1 MFIVMRIRPDLVRK
15 QESARE
21 EVFPSLSIHS
31 ASVVDTLSGMFVTE
45 PNLSVSHLDPVEIGS
60 YQRFD
65 SFRRDNSRATTVDP
79 VMRRLASRTEVEAVY
94 KQAIDNMSI
103 GAEASRHVRNSSDAD
118 SLKKTDASISSH
130 PGSVFSGSM
139 LPSTEITENIDSPSD
154 LQPTLRKR
162 QELPLSSETCSTL
175 VNKDSIILSNK
186 EGLKIPITDE
196 TGLQEDN
203 EMHQNDVE
211 QQELSLTNDT
221 FSIVTTHSIDPQTAV
236 LQKWSTQED
245 EPVFGAT
252 LDENISVPY
261 NRDQLLHMELLDNKE
276 IVDDIMDS
284 FTDVELVRLAPPPE
298 SKSKKSAAQDEED
311 ETSDLAIEPSLHF
324 FQGKIVDNDASG
336 GENFQDSSLSAG
348 KEMRSCNRE
357 EEDAIHEETLDVNEV
372 LEIVRIPPPP
382 AIPRT
387 GQLVAVESETINAHK
402 DVDLTA
408 ESNCTS
414 AVHGASLSEIKLDDC
429 QNDFAADSSSSK
441 DVTTTQR
448 KERLHL
454 AVIDQLSLL
463 SERLEA
469 VAARQI
475 EEEELGGEAGDEQDP
490 RPVFSPALQS
500 LPLTPR
506 YSANHSVPLTPVR
519 AWSSSVNTPAP
530 TPLHTPPSTFHTTA
544 PTPIPTPRPVSQN
557 LSAVFNVA
565 SLTETPSAMHP
576 DSSEEFDTFNQ
587 SPPQEVLT
595 RHRSRCSPFSE
606 AGQEYVLNEWSHLEQ
621 RDTEGSMDAFP
632 SKPSSGTNSSTS
644 NNVRSL
650 SDLNSVSEPI
660 DVIGRK
666 ENERHDGHWNSP
678 ANAFSDQGLEHTLS
692 MCLPQQPFIKPP
704 ETRNPFQQA
713 LLDGNQMEL
722 QPSQMDVLT
731 SKVENT
737 IVWHQNLHTE
747 LEKEG
752 EKPNNETPE
761 CLPQKTVYLPLSTN
775 DMEESLY
782 QPLPTELPPDTAYKG
797 LQNNGANITLSS
809 PPSDG
814 DVLQRDT
821 LNGSESQVYLCNELA
836 SDAVTDAIKETQ
848 IKLSSEESRLNPF
861 WGNDRNQT
869 TEFSQQNR
877 YQQCQAYSSAFVPSE
892 PQSFITSNWVAV
904 PMQRNRLDSNSTG
917 PKSNPF
923 GEELQRKTKDFFQD
937 ISQRASLQQHEDCSS
952 EGDPCELKIT
962 LQNHEKSTNAVATQ
976 DNAKDSKV
984 DSTPREAQSL
994 SKLDF
999 HQQIGGLPCQ
1009 YDDTENLVD
1018 QQIIS
1023 KQIHLVKVKEDVPV
1037 NPTELKVN
1045 LSEGSPIPLD
1055 NAKEEVK
1062 HTITSQSTWTTFS
1075 CSEDALIFDM
1085 DTESESTSESTEK
1098 LENESTSSSVEMKH
1112 EHQVPLEFAD
1122 QNTLF
1127 PPLKMFSDL
1136 GDSNLV
1142 KRPGDPEK
1150 LPPPPKQAQR
1160 KRNDI
1165 SFRANSEHACSNS
1178 HKGHLRQEKIAA
1190 QTESIIQESATA
1202 ESHSVASGGDL
1213 SSSLNSLSDIT
1224 SDVLSNSKADE
1235 QTHDACSKK
1244 LSDNSI
1250 TEAICREFE
1259 FTEGSG
1265 DILSREGFNNSNPD
1279 EDLAKSSIHDDIA
1292 PLLMQNEGS
1301 IQFLNLRD
1309 LPENSHVLQKRPST
1323 TSSTDDSSISGT
1335 STDSS
1340 LSETDIVPYSKLQ
1353 EESLLTGH
1361 E

>member
-45 PNLSVSHLDPVEIGS
+45 PNMSVSHLDPVEIGS

-65 SFRRDNSRATTVDP
+65 SFRRENSRATIVDP
-79 VMRRLASRTEVEAVY
+79 VMRRLASKTEIEAVY
-94 KQAIDNMSI
+94 KQAIDNMSS

-118 SLKKTDASISSH
+118 SVKKTDASISSH

-139 LPSTEITENIDSPSD
+139 LPTTEITENIVSPSD

-162 QELPLSSETCSTL
+162 QELPLSSETCSTV
-175 VNKDSIILSNK
+175 VNKDSIILSNN
-186 EGLKIPITDE
+186 EELKIPITDE

-203 EMHQNDVE
+203 EKHRFENDVE
-211 QQELSLTNDT
+211 KQELSLTNET
-221 FSIVTTHSIDPQTAV
+221 FSIVTSHSTV
-236 LQKWSTQED
+236 LPKWPTQED
-245 EPVFGAT
+245 EPVFDST
-252 LDENISVPY
+252 LDENISVPC
-261 NRDQLLHMELLDNKE
+261 NRDQLLQMELLGSRE

-284 FTDVELVRLAPPPE
+284 VTDVELLKIAPPPE
-298 SKSKKSAAQDEED
+298 NKSKKRAGQEEEE
-311 ETSDLAIEPSLHF
+311 ETSDLAIEPSVNKV

-336 GENFQDSSLSAG
+336 GEQFQDSSLRAG
-348 KEMRSCNRE
+348 KEIHSCNR
-357 EEDAIHEETLDVNEV
+357 EDAIHEETLDVNEV

-387 GQLVAVESETINAHK
+387 GQLVAVESETINTHK
-402 DVDLTA
+402 VVDLT

-414 AVHGASLSEIKLDDC
+414 AGHGTSLSEIKLVDC
-429 QNDFAADSSSSK
+429 QNDFAADSSSSR

-544 PTPIPTPRPVSQN
+544 PTPIPTPRPASQN
-557 LSAVFNVA
+557 VSAVFNVA
-565 SLTETPSAMHP
+565 SLTETPSAIHP
-576 DSSEEFDTFNQ
+576 DSSEKFDTFNQ
-587 SPPQEVLT
+587 SPPQEDLT
-595 RHRSRCSPFSE
+595 QHRSRCSSFSE

-632 SKPSSGTNSSTS
+632 SKLSSGTNSSTS

-650 SDLNSVSEPI
+650 CDLSSVSEPI
-660 DVIGRK
+660 DVIGSK
-666 ENERHDGHWNSP
+666 ENEGQDGHWNSP
-678 ANAFSDQGLEHTLS
+678 TNAFSDQGFEHTLP
-692 MCLPQQPFIKPP
+692 MCLPQQPFIEPP
-704 ETRNPFQQA
+704 ETTNPFQEA
-713 LLDGNQMEL
+713 LLDGNEMEL
-722 QPSQMDVLT
+722 RPSLMDDLT

-737 IVWHQNLHTE
+737 IVWHQNLSIE

-752 EKPNNETPE
+752 KKPNNKTPE
-761 CLPQKTVYLPLSTN
+761 CLTQKTVYPPLSTN
-775 DMEESLY
+775 NMEERLY
-782 QPLPTELPPDTAYKG
+782 EPLPTELPPDTAYKG
-797 LQNNGANITLSS
+797 LENNGANITQSS
-809 PPSDG
+809 PPGDG
-814 DVLQRDT
+814 EVLQRDT
-821 LNGSESQVYLCNELA
+821 LNGSKSQVYLSNELA
-836 SDAVTDAIKETQ
+836 LDAVTDAIKETQ

-861 WGNDRNQT
+861 LGNDQNQT
-869 TEFSQQNR
+869 TEFSEQNR
-877 YQQCQAYSSAFVPSE
+877 YQQCHAYSSAFVPSE
-892 PQSFITSNWVAV
+892 PQSLFTSNWVAV
-904 PMQRNRLDSNSTG
+904 PMQQNRLDSNSAD

-923 GEELQRKTKDFFQD
+923 GEELQKKTKDFFQD
-937 ISQRASLQQHEDCSS
+937 ISQRVSLQHHKYCSS
-952 EGDPCELKIT
+952 EGDPGELKIT
-962 LQNHEKSTNAVATQ
+962 TQNHEKSSTNVVAMQ

-1009 YDDTENLVD
+1009 YEDTENLVD

-1023 KQIHLVKVKEDVPV
+1023 KQIHLVKVKGDVPL
-1037 NPTELKVN
+1037 NLTELKVS
-1045 LSEGSPIPLD
+1045 LSEGSPIPLE

-1062 HTITSQSTWTTFS
+1062 HTATSQSTWTTFS
-1075 CSEDALIFDM
+1075 RSEDALIFDM

-1098 LENESTSSSVEMKH
+1098 LENESTSSSVEMKQG
-1112 EHQVPLEFAD
+1112 HQVPLGEFAD
-1122 QNTLF
+1122 QHTLF

-1136 GDSNLV
+1136 DDSNLV
-1142 KRPGDPEK
+1142 KRLGDPEK

-1160 KRNDI
+1160 RRNDI
-1165 SFRANSEHACSNS
+1165 SFRTNSEHACSNS
-1178 HKGHLRQEKIAA
+1178 HHGHLRQEKIAT
-1190 QTESIIQESATA
+1190 QTDPIIQESATA

-1213 SSSLNSLSDIT
+1213 SPTLNSLSDIT
-1224 SDVLSNSKADE
+1224 SDVLSDSKAAE
-1235 QTHDACSKK
+1235 QTHDACSNK

-1265 DILSREGFNNSNPD
+1265 DILSSEGLNNSNQD
-1279 EDLAKSSIHDDIA
+1279 EDLAKSLIHDDIA

-1301 IQFLNLRD
+1301 IQYLNLRD
-1309 LPENSHVLQKRPST
+1309 LPENCHVLQKRPST
-1323 TSSTDDSSISGT
+1323 TSSADDSSTSGT

-1340 LSETDIVPYSKLQ
+1340 LSETEIVPYSKLQ
-1353 EESLLTGH
+1353 E
-1361 E
+1361 

>member
-1 MFIVMRIRPDLVRK
+1 MFIVTRIRPDLVRK
-15 QESARE
+15 QESVTE

-65 SFRRDNSRATTVDP
+65 GFRRENSRATTVDP
-79 VMRRLASRTEVEAVY
+79 VMGRLASRTEVEAVY

-139 LPSTEITENIDSPSD
+139 LPSTEITENIDFPSD
-154 LQPTLRKR
+154 LQPTLGKR
-162 QELPLSSETCSTL
+162 QELPSSSETCSAL
-175 VNKDSIILSNK
+175 VNKDSTILSNK
-186 EGLKIPITDE
+186 EGLKIPLTDE
-196 TGLQEDN
+196 TGLQGDN
-203 EMHQNDVE
+203 EMHQNDEE

-236 LQKWSTQED
+236 LQTRPTQED
-245 EPVFGAT
+245 EPVFGDT
-252 LDENISVPY
+252 LDENISVPC
-261 NRDQLLHMELLDNKE
+261 NRDQLLQMELSDNRE
-276 IVDDIMDS
+276 MVDDIMDS
-284 FTDVELVRLAPPPE
+284 VTGVELVRLAPPPE
-298 SKSKKSAAQDEED
+298 SKSKKRAAQDEED
-311 ETSDLAIEPSLHF
+311 ETSDLVMEPSLHKV
-324 FQGKIVDNDASG
+324 FQGKIVDDDASG
-336 GENFQDSSLSAG
+336 GEKFQDSSLSAG
-348 KEMRSCNRE
+348 KEMHSCNRE
-357 EEDAIHEETLDVNEV
+357 DAVHEETLDVNEV

-402 DVDLTA
+402 DVDLT

-414 AVHGASLSEIKLDDC
+414 AGRGDSLSEIKLDDC
-429 QNDFAADSSSSK
+429 QNDFTADSFSSK

-463 SERLEA
+463 SERLEV

-530 TPLHTPPSTFHTTA
+530 TPLHTPPSTFHTKA

-557 LSAVFNVA
+557 LSVIFNVA
-565 SLTETPSAMHP
+565 SLTETP

-587 SPPQEVLT
+587 SPPQEGLS
-595 RHRSRCSPFSE
+595 RHRSRCSSFSD

-650 SDLNSVSEPI
+650 SDLNSVSDPI

-678 ANAFSDQGLEHTLS
+678 ANAFSDQGLENTLP
-692 MCLPQQPFIKPP
+692 MCIKAP

-731 SKVENT
+731 SKVENA
-737 IVWHQNLHTE
+737 IVWHQNLSIE

-761 CLPQKTVYLPLSTN
+761 CVPQKTVYLTLSTN
-775 DMEESLY
+775 DMEERLY
-782 QPLPTELPPDTAYKG
+782 HPLPKELPPDTAYKG
-797 LQNNGANITLSS
+797 IQNNGANIMRSS
-809 PPSDG
+809 PPGDG

-821 LNGSESQVYLCNELA
+821 LNGSDSQVYLCNDLA
-836 SDAVTDAIKETQ
+836 SDAATDAITVTQ

-861 WGNDRNQT
+861 LGNDQNQT
-869 TEFSQQNR
+869 TGFSQQNR
-877 YQQCQAYSSAFVPSE
+877 CLQCKAYSSAFVPSE
-892 PQSFITSNWVAV
+892 PQSSITSNWVAL
-904 PMQRNRLDSNSTG
+904 PMQQNRLDSNSAD

-923 GEELQRKTKDFFQD
+923 GEKLQRKTKDFFQD
-937 ISQRASLQQHEDCSS
+937 VSQRASLRQLGDCSS
-952 EGDPCELKIT
+952 GEDPGELKIT
-962 LQNHEKSTNAVATQ
+962 TQNREKSTSVVAMQ

-984 DSTPREAQSL
+984 DSTPREVQSL

-1023 KQIHLVKVKEDVPV
+1023 KQIHLVKVKEDVPL
-1037 NPTELKVN
+1037 NLTELKVN
-1045 LSEGSPIPLD
+1045 ISEGSPIPLD
-1055 NAKEEVK
+1055 NAREEVK
-1062 HTITSQSTWTTFS
+1062 HTVTNQSTWTMFS
-1075 CSEDALIFDM
+1075 RSDDALIFDM

-1098 LENESTSSSVEMKH
+1098 LENESTSSSVEIKH
-1112 EHQVPLEFAD
+1112 GNQAPLGEFAD

-1127 PPLKMFSDL
+1127 PPLKIFSDL

-1142 KRPGDPEK
+1142 KRLEDPEK

-1165 SFRANSEHACSNS
+1165 SFRANSEHTCSNG
-1178 HKGHLRQEKIAA
+1178 HRGHLRQEKIST

-1202 ESHSVASGGDL
+1202 ESHSVASSGDL
-1213 SSSLNSLSDIT
+1213 SPTLNSLSDIT
-1224 SDVLSNSKADE
+1224 SDVLSDSKAAE

-1265 DILSREGFNNSNPD
+1265 DIPLSEGFNNATPD

-1301 IQFLNLRD
+1301 IQYLNLRD
-1309 LPENSHVLQKRPST
+1309 LPENCHVLQKRPST
-1323 TSSTDDSSISGT
+1323 TSSTDDSSTSGT

-1340 LSETDIVPYSKLQ
+1340 LSETEIVPYSKLQ
-1353 EESLLTGH
+1353 EESPLTGH
-1361 E
+1361 V

>member
-45 PNLSVSHLDPVEIGS
+45 PNLSVSHLDPVEIAS

-65 SFRRDNSRATTVDP
+65 SFRRENPRATTVDP
-79 VMRRLASRTEVEAVY
+79 VMRRLASRTDVEAVY

-139 LPSTEITENIDSPSD
+139 LSSTEITENIDSPSD

-175 VNKDSIILSNK
+175 VNEDSIILSNK
-186 EGLKIPITDE
+186 EGLKISITDE
-196 TGLQEDN
+196 AGLQEDN
-203 EMHQNDVE
+203 EMHQNDVD
-211 QQELSLTNDT
+211 QQELSLRNDT

-236 LQKWSTQED
+236 LQKWPTQED

-252 LDENISVPY
+252 LDENISVPC
-261 NRDQLLHMELLDNKE
+261 NRDQLLQMELLDNRE
-276 IVDDIMDS
+276 IVGDIMDS
-284 FTDVELVRLAPPPE
+284 VTDVELVRLAPPPE
-298 SKSKKSAAQDEED
+298 SSSKKRAAQDEED
-311 ETSDLAIEPSLHF
+311 ETSDLAIEPSLHKLF
-324 FQGKIVDNDASG
+324 HGKLVDNDASG
-336 GENFQDSSLSAG
+336 AEKFQDSSLSAG
-348 KEMRSCNRE
+348 KEIHSCNRE
-357 EEDAIHEETLDVNEV
+357 DGIQEETLDVNEV

-402 DVDLTA
+402 DVDLA
-408 ESNCTS
+408 ESNCRS
-414 AVHGASLSEIKLDDC
+414 AGHGTSLSEIKLDDC

-441 DVTTTQR
+441 DVTTTQP

-469 VAARQI
+469 VAARQV

-519 AWSSSVNTPAP
+519 AWSNSVNTPAP

-576 DSSEEFDTFNQ
+576 DSSEEVGTFNQ
-587 SPPQEVLT
+587 SPPQEGLT
-595 RHRSRCSPFSE
+595 RHRSRCSSFSE
-606 AGQEYVLNEWSHLEQ
+606 AGLEYVLNEWSHLEQ

-644 NNVRSL
+644 NNARSL
-650 SDLNSVSEPI
+650 NDLNSVSEPI

-666 ENERHDGHWNSP
+666 ENERLDGHWNSP
-678 ANAFSDQGLEHTLS
+678 ANPVSDQGLDYTLP

-704 ETRNPFQQA
+704 RTKNPFQQA

-722 QPSQMDVLT
+722 QPSQVDVLT

-737 IVWHQNLHTE
+737 IAWHQNLSIE
-747 LEKEG
+747 LGKEG
-752 EKPNNETPE
+752 EKPNNETLE
-761 CLPQKTVYLPLSTN
+761 CLPEKTVYLPLSTS
-775 DMEESLY
+775 DVEESLD
-782 QPLPTELPPDTAYKG
+782 QPLPTELLSDTACKG
-797 LQNNGANITLSS
+797 LQNNVANITQS
-809 PPSDG
+809 PPPG
-814 DVLQRDT
+814 NGHVLQRDT
-821 LNGSESQVYLCNELA
+821 VNGSESQVYLSHELA

-861 WGNDRNQT
+861 LGNDQNQT

-877 YQQCQAYSSAFVPSE
+877 YQQCQAYSSAFAPSE
-892 PQSFITSNWVAV
+892 PQSLFTSNWVAT
-904 PMQRNRLDSNSTG
+904 PMQQNRLDSNSAG

-923 GEELQRKTKDFFQD
+923 GEELQGKTNDFFQD

-952 EGDPCELKIT
+952 AGDPGELKIT
-962 LQNHEKSTNAVATQ
+962 TQNHEKSTTAVPVQ

-1009 YDDTENLVD
+1009 YDGTESLVD
-1018 QQIIS
+1018 QQVIS
-1023 KQIHLVKVKEDVPV
+1023 KQIHFVKVKEDVPV

-1045 LSEGSPIPLD
+1045 LSEGSPIPLE

-1062 HTITSQSTWTTFS
+1062 HTVTSQSTWTTFS
-1075 CSEDALIFDM
+1075 RSEDALIFDL

-1112 EHQVPLEFAD
+1112 EHQASLGEFAD

-1136 GDSNLV
+1136 GDSNLF

-1160 KRNDI
+1160 KRNDL
-1165 SFRANSEHACSNS
+1165 FFLANSEHACSNG
-1178 HKGHLRQEKIAA
+1178 HHGHLRQEKIAT
-1190 QTESIIQESATA
+1190 QTESIIQESSTA

-1213 SSSLNSLSDIT
+1213 SPTLNSLSDIT
-1224 SDVLSNSKADE
+1224 SDVLSDSKAAE
-1235 QTHDACSKK
+1235 QTRDEYSKK

-1250 TEAICREFE
+1250 TEEICREFE

-1265 DILSREGFNNSNPD
+1265 DILFSEEFNNSNPE

-1301 IQFLNLRD
+1301 IQYLNLRD

-1323 TSSTDDSSISGT
+1323 TSSTDDSSTSGT

-1340 LSETDIVPYSKLQ
+1340 LSETEIVPYSKLQ
-1353 EESLLTGH
+1353 EESPLKGH
-1361 E
+1361 G

>member
-65 SFRRDNSRATTVDP
+65 SFRRENSRATTVDP

-103 GAEASRHVRNSSDAD
+103 DAEASRHVRNSSDSD

-139 LPSTEITENIDSPSD
+139 LPSTEITENVDSPSD
-154 LQPTLRKR
+154 LQPTEGKR
-162 QELPLSSETCSTL
+162 QELPSSSETCSAL

-196 TGLQEDN
+196 TGLQGDN

-221 FSIVTTHSIDPQTAV
+221 FSTVTTHSIDPQTAV
-236 LQKWSTQED
+236 LQKWPTQED
-245 EPVFGAT
+245 EPVFCAT
-252 LDENISVPY
+252 IDENISVPC
-261 NRDQLLHMELLDNKE
+261 NRDQLLQMELLDNRE
-276 IVDDIMDS
+276 MVDDIMDS
-284 FTDVELVRLAPPPE
+284 VTDVELVRLAPPPE
-298 SKSKKSAAQDEED
+298 SKSKKRAAQDEED
-311 ETSDLAIEPSLHF
+311 ETSDLAIKPSLHKV

-336 GENFQDSSLSAG
+336 REKFQDSSLSAG
-348 KEMRSCNRE
+348 KEIHSCDR
-357 EEDAIHEETLDVNEV
+357 EDAILEETLDVNEV

-402 DVDLTA
+402 DVDLT

-414 AVHGASLSEIKLDDC
+414 AGHGTSLSEIKLDDC

-475 EEEELGGEAGDEQDP
+475 KEEELGGEAGDEQDP

-519 AWSSSVNTPAP
+519 AWSNSVNTPAP

-565 SLTETPSAMHP
+565 SLTETSSAMHP
-576 DSSEEFDTFNQ
+576 DSSEEVDTFNQ
-587 SPPQEVLT
+587 SPPQEGLT
-595 RHRSRCSPFSE
+595 RHHSRCSSFSE

-650 SDLNSVSEPI
+650 NDLNSVSEPI

-666 ENERHDGHWNSP
+666 ENECLDGHWNSP
-678 ANAFSDQGLEHTLS
+678 ANPISDQGLDHTVP

-737 IVWHQNLHTE
+737 IVWHQNLSIE

-761 CLPQKTVYLPLSTN
+761 CLPQTTAYLPLSTN

-782 QPLPTELPPDTAYKG
+782 QPLPTELLSDTAYKG
-797 LQNNGANITLSS
+797 LQNNVANITQPS
-809 PPSDG
+809 PPGDG

-821 LNGSESQVYLCNELA
+821 ANGSESQVYLSNELA

-848 IKLSSEESRLNPF
+848 IKLCSEESRLNPF
-861 WGNDRNQT
+861 LDDDQNQT

-877 YQQCQAYSSAFVPSE
+877 YQQCQAYSSAFVLSE
-892 PQSFITSNWVAV
+892 PQRLFTSNWVSV
-904 PMQRNRLDSNSTG
+904 PMQQSRLDSNSAG

-923 GEELQRKTKDFFQD
+923 GEEIQKKTKDFFQD
-937 ISQRASLQQHEDCSS
+937 SSQRASLQQHEDCSS
-952 EGDPCELKIT
+952 EGDPGELKIT
-962 LQNHEKSTNAVATQ
+962 TQNHEKSTNTVAVQ

-1009 YDDTENLVD
+1009 YDDTDNVVD

-1023 KQIHLVKVKEDVPV
+1023 KQVHLMKMKEDGPV
-1037 NPTELKVN
+1037 NPTELKVD

-1062 HTITSQSTWTTFS
+1062 HTVTSQSTWTTFS
-1075 CSEDALIFDM
+1075 FSEDALIFDM
-1085 DTESESTSESTEK
+1085 DTESESTSESTGK
-1098 LENESTSSSVEMKH
+1098 LENESTSSSFEMKH
-1112 EHQVPLEFAD
+1112 EHQASLGELAD

-1165 SFRANSEHACSNS
+1165 SFRANSEHACSNG
-1178 HKGHLRQEKIAA
+1178 HHGHLRQEKIAT
-1190 QTESIIQESATA
+1190 QTESIIQESSTA
-1202 ESHSVASGGDL
+1202 EPHSVASGGDL
-1213 SSSLNSLSDIT
+1213 SPTLNSLSDIT
-1224 SDVLSNSKADE
+1224 SDVLSDSKAAE

-1244 LSDNSI
+1244 SSDNSI

-1259 FTEGSG
+1259 FTGGSG

-1301 IQFLNLRD
+1301 IQYLNLRD

-1323 TSSTDDSSISGT
+1323 TSSTDDSSTSGT

-1340 LSETDIVPYSKLQ
+1340 LSEAEIVSYSKLQ
-1353 EESLLTGH
+1353 EESP
-1361 E
+1361 